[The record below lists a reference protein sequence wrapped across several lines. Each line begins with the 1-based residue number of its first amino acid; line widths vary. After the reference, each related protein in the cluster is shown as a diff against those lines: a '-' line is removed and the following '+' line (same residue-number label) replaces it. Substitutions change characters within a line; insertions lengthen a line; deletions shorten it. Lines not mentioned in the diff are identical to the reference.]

1 MFKFVTL
8 LIAGFILSLILT
20 FEIEAKQNKVDCVA
34 EAIYF
39 EARGEPFEGQLAVA
53 NVINNRV
60 KSSKFPNTHCDVVYQ
75 AKRINGKIVKNKCAF
90 SFYCDGKVEEIRD
103 KKAYKLAENI
113 AKLSMQGVYVDI
125 TRKAT
130 HFHAVYVNPYW
141 SKHLEYLGKIGKH
154 KFYYE

>member
-20 FEIEAKQNKVDCVA
+20 FEIEAKQNQVDCVA

-90 SFYCDGKVEEIRD
+90 SFYCDGKVEEIKD

-113 AKLSMQGVYVDI
+113 AKLSMQEVYVDI
-125 TRKAT
+125 AKRAT
-130 HFHAVYVNPYW
+130 HFHTTNVNPYW